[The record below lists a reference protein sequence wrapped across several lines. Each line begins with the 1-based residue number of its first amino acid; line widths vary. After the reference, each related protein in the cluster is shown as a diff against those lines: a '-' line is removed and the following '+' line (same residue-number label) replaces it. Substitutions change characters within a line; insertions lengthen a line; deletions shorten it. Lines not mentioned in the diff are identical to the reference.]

1 MINSRPVKYEQSS
14 ITFKDLVK
22 DLNFIKVI
30 YNHEKIYNDICATET
45 KEHLDQVMQE
55 YGDKKVY
62 GMNITIVQGHHCI
75 LIVNGEK

>member
-1 MINSRPVKYEQSS
+1 MIINEQSS

-30 YNHEKIYNDICATET
+30 YNHDTIYNDICGTET
-45 KEHLDQVMQE
+45 KEHLDQVMKK
-55 YGDKKVY
+55 YSDKKVY
-62 GMNITIVQGHHCI
+62 GMNITIVQGYHCI